1 MTVAAISGLSPLR
14 HVLSN
19 GANVI
24 VQETAFSP
32 AVTISAALHAGG
44 LYEPDNLTGL
54 AWFLGR
60 VIDRGTAARSADA
73 IAEALDDRGV
83 TLRVSVNRHTMIVS
97 CTCLAEDFED
107 LFALIGDVVRGPVFP
122 PAEVEKRRAEIVT
135 AIRQDQD
142 NPAVRASEALQ
153 QLLYGADHPYGRPG
167 KGTIETVERITRESL
182 AAFHASRFAPS
193 SLSLVVVGEVSQ
205 ARAIDCASEVFDDWT
220 AAEPADRAVPP
231 IESAATRRQS
241 FIPMPD
247 KWRSD

>member
-19 GANVI
+19 GANVV

-32 AVTISAALHAGG
+32 AVTITAALHAGG

-97 CTCLAEDFED
+97 CTE
-107 LFALIGDVVRGPVFP
+107 
-122 PAEVEKRRAEIVT
+122 
-135 AIRQDQD
+135 
-142 NPAVRASEALQ
+142 
-153 QLLYGADHPYGRPG
+153 
-167 KGTIETVERITRESL
+167 
-182 AAFHASRFAPS
+182 
-193 SLSLVVVGEVSQ
+193 
-205 ARAIDCASEVFDDWT
+205 
-220 AAEPADRAVPP
+220 
-231 IESAATRRQS
+231 
-241 FIPMPD
+241 
-247 KWRSD
+247 